1 MSAPAASARREA
13 DTAVGLLVFLGTT
26 AMLFAA
32 LLLAYGILRA
42 QAPQWPP
49 AGSLPLPRGAAGANT
64 LVLAGASAA
73 LWRARRAK
81 ARAWVAA
88 AGALGA
94 GFLAGQIVLWRH
106 MVAGG
111 LGPRGQM
118 PGQVFLALSAL
129 HALHVTGGLAVL
141 AFSSRGGSKGP
152 FGGPSLSRLRLVS
165 LYWDFVLVVW
175 VILYVAV
182 CWL

>member
-1 MSAPAASARREA
+1 MNAPAVTARRDA
-13 DTAVGLLVFLGTT
+13 DTAVGLLVFLGAT

-32 LLLAYGILRA
+32 LLLAYAILRA

-49 AGSLPLPRGAAGANT
+49 AGSQPLPRGAAGANT
-64 LVLAGASAA
+64 LVLVAASAT
-73 LWRARRAK
+73 LWRARR
-81 ARAWVAA
+81 RAGWAWRAA

-106 MVAGG
+106 MVATG

-118 PGQVFLALSAL
+118 PGQIFLALSAL
-129 HALHVTGGLAVL
+129 HALHVAGGLAVL
-141 AFSSRGGSKGP
+141 A
-152 FGGPSLSRLRLVS
+152 LSRRVQLVS
-165 LYWDFVLVVW
+165 LYWDFVLTVW
-175 VILYVAV
+175 VVLYVAV

>member
-1 MSAPAASARREA
+1 MSAPALSARREA

-32 LLLAYGILRA
+32 LLLAYAILRA

-49 AGSLPLPRGAAGANT
+49 PGSLPLPRAAAGLNT
-64 LVLAGASAA
+64 LVLFAASAA
-73 LWRARRAK
+73 LWRARRSNT
-81 ARAWVAA
+81 RGWVAA
-88 AGALGA
+88 AGALGG

-106 MVAGG
+106 MVATG

-129 HALHVTGGLAVL
+129 HALHVAGGLAIL
-141 AFSSRGGSKGP
+141 AFSR
-152 FGGPSLSRLRLVS
+152 RVRLVS
-165 LYWDFVLVVW
+165 LYWDFVLSVW
-175 VILYVAV
+175 VVLYVAV

>member
-1 MSAPAASARREA
+1 M
-13 DTAVGLLVFLGTT
+13 FLGTT

-32 LLLAYGILRA
+32 LLLAYAILRA

-64 LVLAGASAA
+64 LVLAAASAA
-73 LWRARRAK
+73 LWRARRANA
-81 ARAWVAA
+81 AR
-88 AGALGA
+88 LGRA
-94 GFLAGQIVLWRH
+94 PPARWAPGFLAGQILLWRH

-129 HALHVTGGLAVL
+129 HALHVAGGLVVL
-141 AFSSRGGSKGP
+141 AFSR
-152 FGGPSLSRLRLVS
+152 RVRLVS
-165 LYWDFVLVVW
+165 LYWDFVLAVW
-175 VILYVAV
+175 VVLYVAV

>member
-1 MSAPAASARREA
+1 MTAAASSAGRDA
-13 DTAVGLLVFLGTT
+13 DTRAADGVVGLLVFLGTT

-64 LVLAGASAA
+64 LLLAAASAA
-73 LWRARRAK
+73 LWRARRSG
-81 ARAWVAA
+81 ARAWVAG

-94 GFLAGQIVLWRH
+94 GFLAAQIALWRH
-106 MVAGG
+106 MVATG

-118 PGQVFLALSAL
+118 PGQVFLALSVL
-129 HALHVTGGLAVL
+129 HALHVAGGLAVL
-141 AFSSRGGSKGP
+141 AFSR
-152 FGGPSLSRLRLVS
+152 RLRLVS

-175 VILYVAV
+175 VVLYVAV